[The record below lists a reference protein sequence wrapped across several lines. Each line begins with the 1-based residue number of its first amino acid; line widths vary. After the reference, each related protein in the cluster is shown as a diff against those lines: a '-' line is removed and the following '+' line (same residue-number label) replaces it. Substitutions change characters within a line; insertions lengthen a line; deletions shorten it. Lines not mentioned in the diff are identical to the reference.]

1 MKMHYWFSMVISPH
15 SSFFKTKNIQKQSF
29 NFWWNLGWFI
39 IYMKKRFVTHFCSVW
54 GMRRRNM
61 LIKCTKLRKNI
72 RKICHSYVGKLVL
85 IFGWCRIVCLSLLYC
100 ILSSCTEKPV
110 SVTRPGPAWHRQ
122 IHLHSC
128 LQFFPSFTRGSD
140 KNVILKGFFSKVYVQ
155 M

>member
-1 MKMHYWFSMVISPH
+1 MHYWFSMVISAH

-54 GMRRRNM
+54 GMRKRNM

-85 IFGWCRIVCLSLLYC
+85 IFWLMPYRMPLLTLLHFKFLYWKASVCDASRFCLAPADAFAWLFRILSLLYER
-100 ILSSCTEKPV
+100 IV
-110 SVTRPGPAWHRQ
+110 
-122 IHLHSC
+122 
-128 LQFFPSFTRGSD
+128 
-140 KNVILKGFFSKVYVQ
+140 
-155 M
+155 